1 MNAIAFGLY
10 TAALHLLIPVALLHL
25 WWRGRRQPEYR
36 EHVAERF
43 GGCLPAVTGP
53 VFWIHAVSVGETRAA
68 QPLVR
73 ALQADYPGH
82 RIVMTHTTP
91 TGRAT
96 GEALFGD
103 TVTRVYLPYDL
114 PWAVARLLDR
124 YRPDCGVLM
133 ETELWPNLVRAC
145 VRRGIPVHLVN
156 ARLSEKSARGYRRLA
171 RLIRITLGSL
181 AGIAAQ
187 STRDA
192 QRLRALGAVDVV
204 VTGSMKFDMTPPADA
219 VAQGQVM
226 RHRFGAD
233 RPVVL
238 AASTREGEEA
248 LLLPLLERLQPT
260 DALVVIVPRH
270 PQRFDEVA
278 QLLVT
283 AGVRF
288 QRRSEAV
295 EVSADTRVLLGDSM
309 GEMFAYYGAA
319 DVAFVG
325 GSLLPLGGQNLIEAC
340 AVGTPVVVG
349 PHMFNFQEI
358 TAQAC
363 AAGAVLQVA
372 DAEGVVN
379 AFDRLLRSPE
389 ERGRMSA
396 AGREFAAAHRGA
408 TGRVLAMLRDQSP
421 RLR

>member
-1 MNAIAFGLY
+1 
-10 TAALHLLIPVALLHL
+10 
-25 WWRGRRQPEYR
+25 
-36 EHVAERF
+36 
-43 GGCLPAVTGP
+43 
-53 VFWIHAVSVGETRAA
+53 
-68 QPLVR
+68 
-73 ALQADYPGH
+73 
-82 RIVMTHTTP
+82 MTHTTP

>member
-1 MNAIAFGLY
+1 
-10 TAALHLLIPVALLHL
+10 
-25 WWRGRRQPEYR
+25 
-36 EHVAERF
+36 
-43 GGCLPAVTGP
+43 
-53 VFWIHAVSVGETRAA
+53 
-68 QPLVR
+68 
-73 ALQADYPGH
+73 
-82 RIVMTHTTP
+82 
-91 TGRAT
+91 
-96 GEALFGD
+96 
-103 TVTRVYLPYDL
+103 
-114 PWAVARLLDR
+114 
-124 YRPDCGVLM
+124 
-133 ETELWPNLVRAC
+133 
-145 VRRGIPVHLVN
+145 
-156 ARLSEKSARGYRRLA
+156 
-171 RLIRITLGSL
+171 LIRITLGSL

-219 VAQGQVM
+219 VAQGQAM
-226 RHRFGAD
+226 RRRFGAD

-238 AASTREGEEA
+238 AASTREGEET
-248 LLLPLLERLQPT
+248 LLLPWLERLSPANT
-260 DALVVIVPRH
+260 LVVIVPRH

-278 QLLVT
+278 QLLAT

-288 QRRSEAV
+288 QRRSEQA
-295 EVSADTRVLLGDSM
+295 EVSSDTRVLLGDSM

-340 AVGTPVVVG
+340 AMGTPVVVG

-372 DAEGVVN
+372 DAAGVVN
-379 AFDRLLRSPE
+379 AFASLLNSPD
-389 ERGRMSA
+389 ERRRMSA
-396 AGREFAAAHRGA
+396 AGRDFATTHRGA
-408 TGRVLAMLRDQSP
+408 SARAMAMLRDQSP

>member
-1 MNAIAFGLY
+1 MNAIAFALY

-25 WWRGRRQPEYR
+25 WWRGRRQPEYL

-43 GGCLPAVTGP
+43 GGRLPAVTGP
-53 VFWIHAVSVGETRAA
+53 VLWIHAVSVGETRAA

-103 TVTRVYLPYDL
+103 SVTRVYLPYDL

-145 VRRGIPVHLVN
+145 VRRAIPVHLVN

-187 STRDA
+187 SAQDA

-219 VAQGQVM
+219 VAQGQAM
-226 RHRFGAD
+226 RRRFGAD

-238 AASTREGEEA
+238 AASTREGEET
-248 LLLPLLERLQPT
+248 LLLPWLERLSPANT
-260 DALVVIVPRH
+260 LVPRH

-278 QLLVT
+278 QLLAT

-288 QRRSEAV
+288 QRRSEQA
-295 EVSADTRVLLGDSM
+295 EVSSDTRVLLGDSM

-340 AVGTPVVVG
+340 AMGTPVVVG

-372 DAEGVVN
+372 DAAGVVN
-379 AFDRLLRSPE
+379 AFASLLNSPD
-389 ERGRMSA
+389 ERRRMSA
-396 AGREFAAAHRGA
+396 AGRDFATTHRGA
-408 TGRVLAMLRDQSP
+408 SARAMAMLRDQSP

>member
-1 MNAIAFGLY
+1 MNTLAFALY

-36 EHVAERF
+36 AHVVERF
-43 GGCLPAVTGP
+43 GGRLPAVTGP
-53 VFWIHAVSVGETRAA
+53 VLWIHAVSVGETRAA

-73 ALQADYPGH
+73 ALQAAYPGH
-82 RIVMTHTTP
+82 HIVMTHTTP

-96 GEALFGD
+96 GETLFGD

-114 PWAVARLLDR
+114 PWAVARFLDR
-124 YRPDCGVLM
+124 YQPDCGVLM
-133 ETELWPNLVRAC
+133 ETELWPNLVRAG
-145 VRRGIPVHLVN
+145 VRRGIPMHLVN
-156 ARLSEKSARGYRRLA
+156 ARLSDKSARGYRRLA
-171 RLIRITLGSL
+171 RLIRITLDAL

-187 STRDA
+187 SAQDA
-192 QRLRALGAVDVV
+192 QRLRALGARDVL

-219 VAQGQVM
+219 LAQGQAM
-226 RHRFGAD
+226 RRLFGAE

-248 LLLPLLERLQPT
+248 LLLPMLAQLSPAN
-260 DALVVIVPRH
+260 ALVVIVPRH

-278 QLLVT
+278 QLLAG

-288 QRRSEAV
+288 QRRSEAA
-295 EVSADTRVLLGDSM
+295 EVSSETRVLLGDSM

-325 GSLLPLGGQNLIEAC
+325 GSLQPLGGQNLIEAC

-396 AGREFAAAHRGA
+396 AGRAFAAAHRGA

-421 RLR
+421 GLR